1 MRILFSMKYIIH
13 RGITSNRFKE
23 NSYTA
28 IKRALIDKSSLGVE
42 FDIRLAKDDKI
53 VLSHDNII
61 NFNYIENMNYNDI
74 IKNKYLTTLDKVL
87 TINTDKILLIDIK
100 VNNNYKK
107 FGNLLLKELD
117 KYERN
122 IYLASFNKKV
132 IKYLGKKTK
141 YKKGII
147 TLNYKKNNND
157 FVVINYNT
165 ISSKKINDIKNKEI
179 FIWTIHN
186 DNDLEKVKNKFS
198 NIDNFYLIIDKEE

>member
-1 MRILFSMKYIIH
+1 MKYIVH

-28 IKRALIDKSSLGVE
+28 IKRALIDRSSLGVE
-42 FDIRLAKDDKI
+42 FDIRLTKDDKI
-53 VLSHDNII
+53 VLSHDDII

-74 IKNKYLTTLDKVL
+74 IKNKCLTTLDKVL

-132 IKYLGKKTK
+132 IKYLRKKTK

-186 DNDLEKVKNKFS
+186 NNDLEKVKNKFS

>member
-1 MRILFSMKYIIH
+1 MKYIIH

-42 FDIRLAKDDKI
+42 FDIRLTKDDKI

-132 IKYLGKKTK
+132 IKYLRKKTK

-186 DNDLEKVKNKFS
+186 DKDLEKVKNKFS
-198 NIDNFYLIIDKEE
+198 NIDNFYTIIDKEE

>member
-1 MRILFSMKYIIH
+1 MKYIIH

-23 NSYTA
+23 NSYIA

-107 FGNLLLKELD
+107 FGNLLLKKLD

-132 IKYLGKKTK
+132 IKYLRKKTK

-147 TLNYKKNNND
+147 TLNYKKSNND

-186 DNDLEKVKNKFS
+186 DKDLEKVKNKFS
-198 NIDNFYLIIDKEE
+198 NIDDFYLIIDKEE

>member
-1 MRILFSMKYIIH
+1 MKYIIH

-87 TINTDKILLIDIK
+87 NINTDKILLIDIK

-132 IKYLGKKTK
+132 IKYLRKKTK

-186 DNDLEKVKNKFS
+186 NNDLEKVKNKFS

>member
-1 MRILFSMKYIIH
+1 MKYIIH

-117 KYERN
+117 KYEKN

-132 IKYLGKKTK
+132 IKYLRKKTK

-147 TLNYKKNNND
+147 TLNYKKSNND

-186 DNDLEKVKNKFS
+186 DKDLEKVKNKFS

>member
-1 MRILFSMKYIIH
+1 MKYIIH

-23 NSYTA
+23 NSYIA

-87 TINTDKILLIDIK
+87 NINTDKILLIDIK

-132 IKYLGKKTK
+132 IKYLRKKTK

-186 DNDLEKVKNKFS
+186 NNDLEKVKNKFS

>member
-1 MRILFSMKYIIH
+1 MKYIIH

-28 IKRALIDKSSLGVE
+28 IKRALIDRSSLGVE
-42 FDIRLAKDDKI
+42 FDIRLTKDDKI
-53 VLSHDNII
+53 VLSHDDII

-87 TINTDKILLIDIK
+87 NINTDKILLIDIK

-132 IKYLGKKTK
+132 IKYLRKKTK

-186 DNDLEKVKNKFS
+186 NNDLEKVKNKFS

>member
-1 MRILFSMKYIIH
+1 MKYIIH

-132 IKYLGKKTK
+132 IKYLRKKTK

-147 TLNYKKNNND
+147 TLNYKKSNND

-186 DNDLEKVKNKFS
+186 NNDLEKVKNKFS

>member
-1 MRILFSMKYIIH
+1 MKYIIH

-23 NSYTA
+23 NSYIA

-87 TINTDKILLIDIK
+87 NINTDKILLIDIK

-186 DNDLEKVKNKFS
+186 NNDLEKVKNKFS

>member
-1 MRILFSMKYIIH
+1 MKYIIH

-132 IKYLGKKTK
+132 IKYLRKKTK

-186 DNDLEKVKNKFS
+186 NNDLGKVKNKFS

>member
-1 MRILFSMKYIIH
+1 MKYIIH

-23 NSYTA
+23 NSYIA

-132 IKYLGKKTK
+132 IKYLRKKTK

-147 TLNYKKNNND
+147 TLNYKKSNND

-186 DNDLEKVKNKFS
+186 NNDLEKVKNKFS

>member
-1 MRILFSMKYIIH
+1 MKYIIH

-28 IKRALIDKSSLGVE
+28 IKRALINENSLGVE
-42 FDIRLAKDDKI
+42 FDIRLTKDDKI

-61 NFNYIENMNYNDI
+61 NFNYIENMNYKDI
-74 IKNKYLTTLDKVL
+74 IKDKYLTTLDKIL

-107 FGNLLLKELD
+107 FGNVILKEIND
-117 KYERN
+117 NKRN

-132 IKYLGKKTK
+132 IKYLRRKTK

-147 TLNYKKNNND
+147 TFNYKKNNND

-165 ISSKKINDIKNKEI
+165 ISNKKINSIKNKEI

-186 DNDLEKVKNKFS
+186 DKDLEEVKNKFS
-198 NIDNFYLIIDKEE
+198 NIDNFYTIIDKEE

>member
-1 MRILFSMKYIIH
+1 MKYIIH

-132 IKYLGKKTK
+132 IKYLRKKTK

-186 DNDLEKVKNKFS
+186 DKDLEKVKNKFS
-198 NIDNFYLIIDKEE
+198 NIDNFYLIMDKEE

>member
-1 MRILFSMKYIIH
+1 MKYIIH

-28 IKRALIDKSSLGVE
+28 IKRALINENSLGVE
-42 FDIRLAKDDKI
+42 FDIRLTKDDKI

-61 NFNYIENMNYNDI
+61 NFNYIENMNYKDI
-74 IKNKYLTTLDKVL
+74 IKDKYLTTLDKIL

-107 FGNLLLKELD
+107 FGNVILKEIND
-117 KYERN
+117 NKRN

-132 IKYLGKKTK
+132 IKYLRKKTK

-147 TLNYKKNNND
+147 TFNYKKNNND

-165 ISSKKINDIKNKEI
+165 ISSKKINSIKNKEI

-186 DNDLEKVKNKFS
+186 DKDLEEVKNKFF
-198 NIDNFYLIIDKEE
+198 NIDNFYTIIDKEE

>member
-1 MRILFSMKYIIH
+1 MKYIIH

-147 TLNYKKNNND
+147 TLNYKKSNND

-186 DNDLEKVKNKFS
+186 DKDLEKVKNKFS
-198 NIDNFYLIIDKEE
+198 NIDDFYLIIDKEE

>member
-1 MRILFSMKYIIH
+1 MKYIIH

-53 VLSHDNII
+53 VLSHDDII

-87 TINTDKILLIDIK
+87 NINTDKILLIDIK

-132 IKYLGKKTK
+132 IKYLRKKTK

-147 TLNYKKNNND
+147 TLNYKKSNND

-186 DNDLEKVKNKFS
+186 DKDLEKVKNKFS
-198 NIDNFYLIIDKEE
+198 NIDDFYLIIDKEE

>member
-1 MRILFSMKYIIH
+1 MKYIIH

-28 IKRALIDKSSLGVE
+28 IKRALIDRSSLGVE
-42 FDIRLAKDDKI
+42 FDIRLTKDDKI

-117 KYERN
+117 KYEKN

-132 IKYLGKKTK
+132 IKYLRKKTK

-147 TLNYKKNNND
+147 TLNYKKSNND

-186 DNDLEKVKNKFS
+186 DKDLEKVKNKFS
-198 NIDNFYLIIDKEE
+198 NIDDFYLIIDKEE

>member
-1 MRILFSMKYIIH
+1 MKYIIH

-28 IKRALIDKSSLGVE
+28 IKRALINENSLGVE
-42 FDIRLAKDDKI
+42 FDIRLTKDDKI

-61 NFNYIENMNYNDI
+61 NFNYIENMNYKDI
-74 IKNKYLTTLDKVL
+74 IKDKYLTTLDKIL

-107 FGNLLLKELD
+107 FGNVILKEIND
-117 KYERN
+117 NKRN

-132 IKYLGKKTK
+132 IKYLRKKTK

-147 TLNYKKNNND
+147 TFNYKKNNND

-165 ISSKKINDIKNKEI
+165 ISSKKINSIKNKEI

-186 DNDLEKVKNKFS
+186 DKNLEEVKNKFS
-198 NIDNFYLIIDKEE
+198 NIDNFYTIIDKEE

>member
-1 MRILFSMKYIIH
+1 MKYIIH

-87 TINTDKILLIDIK
+87 NINTDKILLIDIK

-132 IKYLGKKTK
+132 IKYLRKKTK
-141 YKKGII
+141 HKKGII

-186 DNDLEKVKNKFS
+186 NNDLEKVKNKFS
-198 NIDNFYLIIDKEE
+198 NIDNLYLIIDKEE

>member
-1 MRILFSMKYIIH
+1 MKYIIH

-42 FDIRLAKDDKI
+42 FDIRLTKDDKI

-132 IKYLGKKTK
+132 IKYLRKKTK

-147 TLNYKKNNND
+147 TLNYKKSNND

-186 DNDLEKVKNKFS
+186 DKDLEKVKNKFS
-198 NIDNFYLIIDKEE
+198 NIDDFYLIIDKEE

>member
-1 MRILFSMKYIIH
+1 MKYIIH

-42 FDIRLAKDDKI
+42 FDIRLTKDDKI

-132 IKYLGKKTK
+132 IKYLRKKTK

-186 DNDLEKVKNKFS
+186 NNDLGKVKNKFS

>member
-1 MRILFSMKYIIH
+1 MKYIIH

-198 NIDNFYLIIDKEE
+198 NIDNFYLVIDKEE

>member
-1 MRILFSMKYIIH
+1 MKYIIH

-23 NSYTA
+23 NSYIA

-117 KYERN
+117 KYEKN

-132 IKYLGKKTK
+132 IKYLRKKTK

-147 TLNYKKNNND
+147 TLNYKKSNND

-186 DNDLEKVKNKFS
+186 NNDLEKVKNKFS

>member
-87 TINTDKILLIDIK
+87 NINTDKILLIDIK

-132 IKYLGKKTK
+132 IKYLRKKTK

-186 DNDLEKVKNKFS
+186 NNDLEKVKNKFS

>member
-1 MRILFSMKYIIH
+1 MKYIIH

-23 NSYTA
+23 NSYIA

-53 VLSHDNII
+53 FLSHDNII

-117 KYERN
+117 KYEKN

-132 IKYLGKKTK
+132 IKYLRKKTK

-147 TLNYKKNNND
+147 TLNYKKSNND

-186 DNDLEKVKNKFS
+186 NNDLEKVKNKFS

>member
-1 MRILFSMKYIIH
+1 MKYIIH

-132 IKYLGKKTK
+132 IKYLRKKTK

-147 TLNYKKNNND
+147 TLNYKKSNND

-186 DNDLEKVKNKFS
+186 DKDLEKVKNKFS

>member
-1 MRILFSMKYIIH
+1 MKYIIH

-28 IKRALIDKSSLGVE
+28 IKRALINENSLGVE
-42 FDIRLAKDDKI
+42 FDIRLTKDDKI

-61 NFNYIENMNYNDI
+61 SFNYIENMNYKDI
-74 IKNKYLTTLDKVL
+74 IKDKYLTTLDKIL

-107 FGNLLLKELD
+107 FGNVILKEIND
-117 KYERN
+117 NKRN

-132 IKYLGKKTK
+132 IKYLRKKTK

-147 TLNYKKNNND
+147 TFNYKKNNND

-165 ISSKKINDIKNKEI
+165 ISSKKINSIKNKEI

-186 DNDLEKVKNKFS
+186 DKDLEEVKNKFS
-198 NIDNFYLIIDKEE
+198 NIDNFYTIIDKEE

>member
-1 MRILFSMKYIIH
+1 MKYIIH

-28 IKRALIDKSSLGVE
+28 IKRALIDRSSLGVE
-42 FDIRLAKDDKI
+42 FDIRLTKDDKI

-87 TINTDKILLIDIK
+87 NINTDKILLIDIK

-132 IKYLGKKTK
+132 IKYLRKKTK

-147 TLNYKKNNND
+147 TLNYKKSNND

-186 DNDLEKVKNKFS
+186 DKDLEKVKNKFS

>member
-1 MRILFSMKYIIH
+1 MKYIIH

-87 TINTDKILLIDIK
+87 NINTDKILLIDIK

-132 IKYLGKKTK
+132 IKYLRKKTK

-147 TLNYKKNNND
+147 TLNYKKSNND

-186 DNDLEKVKNKFS
+186 DKDLEKVKNKFS
-198 NIDNFYLIIDKEE
+198 NIDDFYLIIDKEE

>member
-1 MRILFSMKYIIH
+1 MKYIIH

-23 NSYTA
+23 NSYIA

-132 IKYLGKKTK
+132 IKYLRKKTK

-186 DNDLEKVKNKFS
+186 DKDLEKVKNKFS
-198 NIDNFYLIIDKEE
+198 NIDDFYLIIDKEE

>member
-1 MRILFSMKYIIH
+1 MKYIIH

-23 NSYTA
+23 NSYIA

-117 KYERN
+117 KYEKN

-132 IKYLGKKTK
+132 IKYLRKKTK

-147 TLNYKKNNND
+147 TLNYKKSNND

-165 ISSKKINDIKNKEI
+165 ISNKKINDIKNKEI

-186 DNDLEKVKNKFS
+186 DKDLEKVKNKFS

>member
-1 MRILFSMKYIIH
+1 MKYIIH

-107 FGNLLLKELD
+107 FGNVILKEIND
-117 KYERN
+117 NKRN

-132 IKYLGKKTK
+132 IKYLRKKTK

-186 DNDLEKVKNKFS
+186 NNDLEKVKNKFS

>member
-1 MRILFSMKYIIH
+1 MKYIIH

-107 FGNLLLKELD
+107 FGNLLLKEVD

-132 IKYLGKKTK
+132 IKYLRKKTK

-186 DNDLEKVKNKFS
+186 NNDLEKVKNKFS

>member
-1 MRILFSMKYIIH
+1 MKYIIH

-23 NSYTA
+23 NSYIA

-107 FGNLLLKELD
+107 FGNLLLKEVD

-132 IKYLGKKTK
+132 IKYLRKKTK

-186 DNDLEKVKNKFS
+186 NNDLEKVKNKFS

>member
-1 MRILFSMKYIIH
+1 MKYIIH

-107 FGNLLLKELD
+107 FGNLLLKEVD

-132 IKYLGKKTK
+132 IKYLRKKTK

-186 DNDLEKVKNKFS
+186 DKDLEKVKNKFS
-198 NIDNFYLIIDKEE
+198 NIDDFYLIIDKEE

>member
-1 MRILFSMKYIIH
+1 MKYIIH

-53 VLSHDNII
+53 VLSHDDII
-61 NFNYIENMNYNDI
+61 NFNYIENMKYNDI

-117 KYERN
+117 KYEKN

-132 IKYLGKKTK
+132 IKYLRKKTK

-147 TLNYKKNNND
+147 TLNYKKSNND

-186 DNDLEKVKNKFS
+186 DKDLEKVKNKFS
-198 NIDNFYLIIDKEE
+198 NIDDFYLIIDKEE

>member
-1 MRILFSMKYIIH
+1 MKYIIH

-23 NSYTA
+23 NSYIA

-132 IKYLGKKTK
+132 IKYLRKKTK

-147 TLNYKKNNND
+147 TLNYKKSNND

-165 ISSKKINDIKNKEI
+165 ISNKKINDIKNKEI

-186 DNDLEKVKNKFS
+186 DKDLEKVKNKFS

>member
-1 MRILFSMKYIIH
+1 
-13 RGITSNRFKE
+13 
-23 NSYTA
+23 
-28 IKRALIDKSSLGVE
+28 
-42 FDIRLAKDDKI
+42 
-53 VLSHDNII
+53 
-61 NFNYIENMNYNDI
+61 MNYNDI

-147 TLNYKKNNND
+147 TLNYKKSNND

>member
-1 MRILFSMKYIIH
+1 MKYIIH

-186 DNDLEKVKNKFS
+186 DKDLEKVKNKFS

>member
-1 MRILFSMKYIIH
+1 MKYIIH

-186 DNDLEKVKNKFS
+186 NNDLEKVKNKFS